1 MNSHG
6 SDPHSSTT
14 GRGQVATRLD
24 LGTHPIDHIESD
36 GPFASAAS
44 PHAPASMRPL
54 LVPIA
59 PTDPA
64 YARTKR
70 LTDIIFS
77 ILALIVLAPIFFV
90 IALAILLTSGR
101 PIIYRQTRLGLGGH
115 SFILYKFRSMVPDAD
130 RNRSMVLHMNGRDG
144 HNGPIYKLEPNSE
157 YITKFGRILRKSSLD
172 ETPQLFNVLR
182 GDMSLVGPRP
192 PLPDEV
198 ASYTPHELQRLSVVP
213 GLTCIWQVS
222 GRSNIP
228 FDRWVD
234 LDLEYIEHRS
244 TLHDWK
250 LMLQTIPAVLTG
262 RGAR

>member
-1 MNSHG
+1 M
-6 SDPHSSTT
+6 P
-14 GRGQVATRLD
+14 L
-24 LGTHPIDHIESD
+24 P
-36 GPFASAAS
+36 AS
-44 PHAPASMRPL
+44 PSVPETRPL

-70 LTDIIFS
+70 ATDIALS
-77 ILALIVLAPIFFV
+77 ALALIVLAPIFLL

-115 SFILYKFRSMVPDAD
+115 PFTLYKFRTMVPNSD
-130 RNRSMVLHMNGRDG
+130 RNLSMLLHLQGRDG
-144 HNGPIYKLEPNSE
+144 LNGPIYKPEPNSTSVTQ
-157 YITKFGRILRKSSLD
+157 IGRYLRKSSID
-172 ETPQLFNVLR
+172 EIPQLVNVLL
-182 GDMSLVGPRP
+182 GSMSIVGPRP
-192 PLPDEV
+192 PLPEEV
-198 ASYTPHELQRLSVVP
+198 DTYTPHELQRLSVVP

-234 LDLEYIEHRS
+234 LDLEYIERRS
-244 TLHDWK
+244 TVEDWK
-250 LMLQTIPAVLTG
+250 LMFKTIPAVLTG

>member
-1 MNSHG
+1 MHP
-6 SDPHSSTT
+6 PHTFAIDGAALTMPLPESPP
-14 GRGQVATRLD
+14 ALD
-24 LGTHPIDHIESD
+24 S
-36 GPFASAAS
+36 
-44 PHAPASMRPL
+44 RPL

-70 LTDIIFS
+70 ATDILLS
-77 ILALIVLAPIFFV
+77 AAALIVLAPVFLL

-101 PIIYRQTRLGLGGH
+101 PIIYRQTRLGLGGRP
-115 SFILYKFRSMVPDAD
+115 FTLYKFRTMVPDSD
-130 RNRSMVLHMNGRDG
+130 RNLSMLLHLQGRNG
-144 HNGPIYKLEPNSE
+144 HNGPIYKPEPNSATVTP
-157 YITKFGRILRKSSLD
+157 IGRYLRKSSLD
-172 ETPQLFNVLR
+172 ETPQLVNVLL

-192 PLPDEV
+192 PLPEEV
-198 ASYTPHELQRLSVVP
+198 ATYTPHELQRLAVVP

-234 LDLEYIEHRS
+234 LDLDYIQRRS
-244 TLHDWK
+244 TLEDWK
-250 LMLQTIPAVLTG
+250 LLVETIPAVLTG

>member
-1 MNSHG
+1 MP
-6 SDPHSSTT
+6 DT
-14 GRGQVATRLD
+14 
-24 LGTHPIDHIESD
+24 
-36 GPFASAAS
+36 
-44 PHAPASMRPL
+44 RPL

-59 PTDPA
+59 PTDPS

-70 LTDIIFS
+70 ATDILLSAI
-77 ILALIVLAPIFFV
+77 ALILLSPVFLL

-115 SFILYKFRSMVPDAD
+115 PFTLYKFRTMVPNSD
-130 RNRSMVLHMNGRDG
+130 RNLAMLLHFGGRNGN
-144 HNGPIYKLEPNSE
+144 NGPIYKLEPNSSSV
-157 YITKFGRILRKSSLD
+157 TKIGRYLRKSSLD
-172 ETPQLFNVLR
+172 ETPQLLNVLL

-198 ASYTPHELQRLSVVP
+198 ATYTPHELQRLSVVP

-228 FDRWVD
+228 FDQWVD
-234 LDLEYIEHRS
+234 LDLAYIDHRS
-244 TLHDWK
+244 TREDWK

>member
-1 MNSHG
+1 M
-6 SDPHSSTT
+6 P
-14 GRGQVATRLD
+14 L
-24 LGTHPIDHIESD
+24 L
-36 GPFASAAS
+36 
-44 PHAPASMRPL
+44 APPPVTETRPL

-59 PTDPA
+59 STDPA

-70 LTDIIFS
+70 AIDIVLSAI
-77 ILALIVLAPIFFV
+77 ALIVLAPIFLL
-90 IALAILLTSGR
+90 IALAILVTSGR

-115 SFILYKFRSMVPDAD
+115 PFRLYKFRTMIPDAD
-130 RNRSMVLHMNGRDG
+130 RNRSMLLHLQGRDG
-144 HNGPIYKLEPNSE
+144 DNGPIYKLEPNSCAV
-157 YITKFGRILRKSSLD
+157 TKIGRYLRKSSFD
-172 ETPQLFNVLR
+172 ETPQLLNVLK

-198 ASYTPHELQRLSVVP
+198 ATYTPHELQRLSVVP

-228 FDRWVD
+228 FEQWVD
-234 LDLEYIEHRS
+234 LDLEYIQHRS
-244 TLHDWK
+244 TLGDWK